1 MSTSPPSPKRGAL
14 PWAVVGGVAL
24 VALSLRG
31 PIVAPAP
38 VVGDIRADLG
48 LSTIA
53 AGLLTSLPVLFFAL
67 ATPVAT
73 RVIRRAGPEL
83 AVVACLLGVL
93 AGTVVRSAGPAW
105 ALFAGTVVIGAAITI
120 GNIVVPVVIRRDVHW
135 SRASAVTGVYT
146 ASLNVGSMITSL
158 GTAPLAAAV
167 GWRWALLTWGVLA
180 AVGAAFWL
188 WLARRR
194 AASDAAKRHRPA
206 GTPAPGG
213 ATPGDDSAG
222 DDSAGPTTRSAA
234 GATPDAAADQ
244 AASSSEQIRRIG
256 WLLLLA
262 FCGQS
267 FSYYAVTAWLP
278 TLLADTR
285 GLDQAASG
293 ATASLFQIAAVA
305 GSLGVPAIAGRAPAW
320 VPVALIG
327 ILWSTLPVGL
337 MVAPESFTTWSIV
350 GGVAQGGGFTAILSI
365 IARVTRTDREAASMS
380 ARVQAGGYV
389 AATFA
394 APLAGALNSATGG
407 WTAPLALVLVATLT
421 FSLGGVSA
429 ALLAR
434 RLGPGTRAA
443 AG

>member
-1 MSTSPPSPKRGAL
+1 MSTSRPSPKRGAL
-14 PWAVVGGVAL
+14 PWAVVGGVVL

-48 LSTIA
+48 LSTTT

-67 ATPVAT
+67 ATPLAT

-83 AVVACLLGVL
+83 AVVVCLLGVL

-105 ALFAGTVVIGAAITI
+105 ALFLGTVVIGAAITI

-135 SRASAVTGVYT
+135 RRASAVTGVYT

-180 AVGAAFWL
+180 AVGAVFWI

-194 AASDAAKRHRPA
+194 AASDAAARHRDAAERA
-206 GTPAPGG
+206 GAAGSGSAGAAAPSAAPD
-213 ATPGDDSAG
+213 ATPESTA
-222 DDSAGPTTRSAA
+222 RRV
-234 GATPDAAADQ
+234 
-244 AASSSEQIRRIG
+244 AASARISRIG

-293 ATASLFQIAAVA
+293 ATASLFQIAAVV
-305 GSLGVPAIAGRAPAW
+305 GSLGVPAIAARAPAW

-327 ILWSTLPVGL
+327 VLWATLPVGL
-337 MVAPESFTTWSIV
+337 MVAPESFTTWAIV

-407 WTAPLALVLVATLT
+407 WTAPLGLVLVATLT

-434 RLGPGTRAA
+434 RQGPGSGAVAA
-443 AG
+443 R